1 MATSG
6 VITFSKNAGET
17 VTFALKLIGSLNAH
31 DQTVNA
37 NDMADGLVMLN
48 LMLKE
53 WQTTGPNLWRAERGS
68 VALVSDTA
76 TYTLSPRPVKVYSVR
91 YRDTSGRDLPMHEL
105 TGEEYDEQP
114 LKSSNGIP
122 TNYWLDKGT
131 TSTEIT
137 TWPVLKTATTQTL
150 QYTYQRVVEDVTQAT
165 DDIDVPQEALPV
177 VTYNLAARL
186 LDVDGDSSPTAQRI
200 IARAE
205 MMLRQYDAF
214 DREQFVRFQPD
225 MEMYR

>member
-17 VTFALKLIGSLNAH
+17 VTFALKLIGALNAH

-91 YRDTSGRDLPMHEL
+91 YRDTNGRDLPM
-105 TGEEYDEQP
+105 
-114 LKSSNGIP
+114 
-122 TNYWLDKGT
+122 
-131 TSTEIT
+131 
-137 TWPVLKTATTQTL
+137 
-150 QYTYQRVVEDVTQAT
+150 
-165 DDIDVPQEALPV
+165 
-177 VTYNLAARL
+177 
-186 LDVDGDSSPTAQRI
+186 
-200 IARAE
+200 
-205 MMLRQYDAF
+205 
-214 DREQFVRFQPD
+214 
-225 MEMYR
+225 

>member
-6 VITFSKNAGET
+6 AITFSQNAGET
-17 VTFALKLIGSLNAH
+17 VKFAMKLIGALNAH

-37 NDMADGLVMLN
+37 NDMADGLTMLN

-68 VALVSDTA
+68 VTLVSDTA
-76 TYTLSPRPVKVYSVR
+76 TYTLDPRPVKVYSVR
-91 YRDTSGRDLPMHEL
+91 YRDANGRDLPMEEM

-114 LKSSNGIP
+114 LKTSNGTP
-122 TNYWLDKGT
+122 TCYWLNKGT
-131 TSTEIT
+131 TATTIT
-137 TWPVLKTATTQTL
+137 TWPVLKTATTETL
-150 QYTYQRVVEDVTQAT
+150 QITYQRVVEDVTQST
-165 DDIDVPQEALPV
+165 HDIDVPQEALPV

-186 LDVDGDSSPTAQRI
+186 LDMEGDSTPISQRI

-205 MMLRQYDAF
+205 AMKQQYDAF
-214 DREQFVRFQPD
+214 DREQFVRFEPG
-225 MEMYR
+225 YY

>member
-17 VTFALKLIGSLNAH
+17 VTFALKLIGALNAH

-48 LMLKE
+48 FMLKE

-68 VALVSDTA
+68 VTLVSDIA
-76 TYTLSPRPVKVYSVR
+76 TYTFSPRPVKVYSVR
-91 YRDTSGRDLPMHEL
+91 YRDTNGRDLPMEEL
-105 TGEEYDEQP
+105 TGEEYDELP
-114 LKSSNGIP
+114 LKTSNGIP
-122 TNYWLDKGT
+122 TTYWIDKGT
-131 TSTEIT
+131 TAT
-137 TWPVLKTATTQTL
+137 TISIWPVLKTATTQTL
-150 QYTYQRVVEDVTQAT
+150 QYTYQRVVEDVTLT
-165 DDIDVPQEALPV
+165 TNDIDVPQETLPM

-186 LDVDGDSSPTAQRI
+186 LDMDGDSTPTAQRI

-205 MMLRQYDAF
+205 QMRAQYDAF
-214 DREQFVRFQPD
+214 DREQFVRFEPN
-225 MEMYR
+225 MRVYR